1 MSELTIQTSRSEAV
15 ASPGTDFGTN
25 KQMDRSR
32 RPVFVMGC
40 HRSGTNLLFDMLL
53 SAGGFAIYRGH
64 LDIYKL
70 MIPKFGSLDKRAN
83 RERVVET
90 WLHSKGYRRSGLKAK
105 EIRAKLLEGCR
116 TGGDF
121 IQIVM
126 NEIVSNQNARRW
138 VIYDPDCVLY
148 LPQVKADIPETL
160 FIHIVRDGRDIALSL
175 KKMEGFKPLPWNIG
189 SSRDLLPTAAYW
201 KWMVRTGQA
210 HGRKIPADYIEV
222 RYEDLVLEPRE
233 TLATLSRF
241 LDHEL
246 DYDRIQQAGLG
257 RIRET
262 NSSFREE
269 VAQSPVNPIQ
279 RWKERLSRE
288 QVAALEALVGDCLQE
303 HGYSLTAPPEER
315 RLGLREKWI
324 RTFYPVLLGTKQWL
338 KTRTPLGKFANL
350 SVLELSDVVP
360 ETSVGDRK

>member
-1 MSELTIQTSRSEAV
+1 
-15 ASPGTDFGTN
+15 
-25 KQMDRSR
+25 
-32 RPVFVMGC
+32 
-40 HRSGTNLLFDMLL
+40 
-53 SAGGFAIYRGH
+53 
-64 LDIYKL
+64 
-70 MIPKFGSLDKRAN
+70 
-83 RERVVET
+83 
-90 WLHSKGYRRSGLKAK
+90 
-105 EIRAKLLEGCR
+105 
-116 TGGDF
+116 
-121 IQIVM
+121 
-126 NEIVSNQNARRW
+126 
-138 VIYDPDCVLY
+138 
-148 LPQVKADIPETL
+148 
-160 FIHIVRDGRDIALSL
+160 
-175 KKMEGFKPLPWNIG
+175 
-189 SSRDLLPTAAYW
+189 
-201 KWMVRTGQA
+201 MVRTGQA

-303 HGYSLTAPPEER
+303 HGYSLTTPPQER
-315 RLGLREKWI
+315 RAGLREKSI
-324 RTFYPVLLGTKQWL
+324 RTFYPALLGTKQWL
-338 KTRTPLGKFANL
+338 KTRTPMGKFSNL

>member
-1 MSELTIQTSRSEAV
+1 MSEATIQAGRTEAIV
-15 ASPGTDFGTN
+15 SPGTDFGTT

-40 HRSGTNLLFDMLL
+40 HRSGTNLLYDMLL

-64 LDIYKL
+64 LDIYK
-70 MIPKFGSLDKRAN
+70 MFIPKFGSLDKRGN

-90 WLHSKGYRRSGLKAK
+90 WLHSKGYRRSGLTAK
-105 EIRAKLLEGCR
+105 GIRAKLLDECR

-121 IQIVM
+121 IRIVM
-126 NEIVSNQNARRW
+126 NEIARNQNARRW
-138 VIYDPDCVLY
+138 AIYDPDSVLY
-148 LPQVKADIPETL
+148 VPQVKADIPEAL

-201 KWMVRTGQA
+201 EWMVRSGQT

-241 LDHEL
+241 LDHKL

-257 RIRET
+257 RLRET

-269 VAQSPVNPIQ
+269 GNTSQGNPVQ
-279 RWKERLSRE
+279 RWKERLPRE

-303 HGYSLTAPPEER
+303 HGYSLTIPLEER
-315 RLGLREKWI
+315 TRGMRERWI
-324 RTFYPVLLGTKQWL
+324 RTFYPALLQTKLWL
-338 KTRTPLGKFANL
+338 KTKTPMGRLANL

-360 ETSVGDRK
+360 ETTVADRR

>member
-1 MSELTIQTSRSEAV
+1 MSEATIQAGRSEAILNR
-15 ASPGTDFGTN
+15 GTDSATT
-25 KQMDRSR
+25 KQMDRGR

-40 HRSGTNLLFDMLL
+40 HRSGTNLLYDMLL

-70 MIPKFGSLDKRAN
+70 FIPKFGSLNKRSN

-105 EIRAKLLEGCR
+105 EIRAKLLDNCR

-121 IQIVM
+121 IRIVM
-126 NEIVSNQNARRW
+126 NEIAQNQNAHRW
-138 VIYDPDCVLY
+138 AIYDPDSVLY
-148 LPQVKADIPETL
+148 VPQVKADIPEAL

-189 SSRDLLPTAAYW
+189 STRDLLPTAAYW
-201 KWMVRTGQA
+201 KWMVRSGQN

-233 TLATLSRF
+233 TLAALSRF
-241 LDHEL
+241 LDYEL
-246 DYDRIQQAGLG
+246 DYDRIHEAGLG
-257 RIRET
+257 RLRET

-269 VAQSPVNPIQ
+269 TASTQVNPVQ
-279 RWKERLSRE
+279 RWKERLPKE
-288 QVAALEALVGDCLQE
+288 QVAALEALVGDCLE
-303 HGYSLTAPPEER
+303 ENGYSLTTAPEER
-315 RLGLREKWI
+315 RRGLREKWI
-324 RTFYPVLLGTKQWL
+324 RNFYPALLESKLWL
-338 KTRTPLGKFANL
+338 KTRTPMGRLANM

-360 ETSVGDRK
+360 ETTVADQR

>member
-1 MSELTIQTSRSEAV
+1 MSEATIQAGR
-15 ASPGTDFGTN
+15 TDTVPQRGSDIGTN

-64 LDIYKL
+64 LDIYKMFL
-70 MIPKFGSLDKRAN
+70 PKFGSPGKRGN
-83 RERVVET
+83 RERMVEA
-90 WLHSKGYRRSGLKAK
+90 WLRSNGYRRSGLTAK
-105 EIRAKLLEGCR
+105 EIRAKLLDGCR

-121 IQIVM
+121 IRIVM
-126 NEIVSNQNARRW
+126 DEIVRNQNAQRW

-148 LPQVKADIPETL
+148 LPEVKADIPEAL

-175 KKMEGFKPLPWNIG
+175 KKMEGFKPLPWNVG

-201 KWMVRTGQA
+201 KWMVRSGES
-210 HGRKIPADYIEV
+210 HGRRIPADYIEV
-222 RYEDLVLEPRE
+222 RYEDLVSEPRE

-246 DYDRIQQAGLG
+246 DYERIQQAGLG
-257 RIRET
+257 RLRET

-269 VAQSPVNPIQ
+269 GPQSQVNPVQ

-288 QVAALEALVGDCLQE
+288 QVAALETLVGDCLLE
-303 HGYSLTAPPEER
+303 HGYSLTTSPQER
-315 RLGLREKWI
+315 THGLREKWI
-324 RTFYPVLLGTKQWL
+324 HSFYPALLETKLWL
-338 KTRTPLGKFANL
+338 KTRTPMGRLTNL

-360 ETSVGDRK
+360 ETSTPDRR

>member
-1 MSELTIQTSRSEAV
+1 MQ
-15 ASPGTDFGTN
+15 GTDFGTN
-25 KQMDRSR
+25 QPMDRSR

-40 HRSGTNLLFDMLL
+40 HRSGTNLLYDILL
-53 SAGGFAIYRGH
+53 SSGGFAIYRGH
-64 LDIYKL
+64 LDLYK
-70 MIPKFGSLDKRAN
+70 MFIPKFGSLDKRAN

-105 EIRAKLLEGCR
+105 EIRAKLLDGCR

-121 IQIVM
+121 IRIVM
-126 NEIVSNQNARRW
+126 TEIARNQNADRW
-138 VIYDPDCVLY
+138 AIYDPDSVLY
-148 LPQVKADIPETL
+148 VPQIKADIPEAL

-201 KWMVRTGQA
+201 KWMVRSGQE

-246 DYDRIQQAGLG
+246 DHERIQQAGLG
-257 RIRET
+257 RLRET

-269 VAQSPVNPIQ
+269 ATNSQVNPIQ
-279 RWKERLSRE
+279 RWKERLTQE
-288 QVAALEALVGDCLQE
+288 QVAGLEALVGDCLQE
-303 HGYSLTAPPEER
+303 HGYSLTTSPEAR
-315 RLGLREKWI
+315 SPGLREKWI
-324 RTFYPVLLGTKQWL
+324 RTFYPALLGTKLWL
-338 KTRTPLGKFANL
+338 KTRTPMGRLANL

-360 ETSVGDRK
+360 ESGVVDQR

>member
-1 MSELTIQTSRSEAV
+1 MSELTIQTSRTEAV
-15 ASPGTDFGTN
+15 ANPGTDFGTN

-90 WLHSKGYRRSGLKAK
+90 WLHSKGYRRSGLTAK

-175 KKMEGFKPLPWNIG
+175 KKMAGFKPLPWNIA
-189 SSRDLLPTAAYW
+189 SSRDLLATAAYW
-201 KWMVRTGQA
+201 EWMVRKGQA
-210 HGRKIPADYIEV
+210 HGRNIPDDYIEI
-222 RYEDLVLEPRE
+222 RYEDLVSKPHE
-233 TLATLSRF
+233 TLATLSTF

-246 DYDRIQQAGLG
+246 NYDRIQQAGLG

-269 VAQSPVNPIQ
+269 PSSSQIKPME
-279 RWKERLSRE
+279 RWKERLTPE
-288 QVAALEALVGDCLQE
+288 QVAALESLIGDCLQE
-303 HGYSLTAPPEER
+303 FGYTLTTPPEKR
-315 RLGLREKWI
+315 IPGLRERWI
-324 RTFYPVLLGTKQWL
+324 KTFYPALLESKLWL

-350 SVLELSDVVP
+350 SVLELSDDIP
-360 ETSVGDRK
+360 ETSVAK